1 MDGSSGSML
10 GALVGGLIFTVIML
24 FLLLIPMW
32 KVYTKAGKPGWGIL
46 IPIYNMYLL
55 CKICNRPGWWVL
67 LMIIPLVNI
76 IITFII
82 YIDLAKVFGKG
93 TGFGLGLIFL
103 SFIFL
108 PILGYG
114 DAQYAGASTPA
125 PTPAA

>member
-10 GALVGGLIFTVIML
+10 GALIGGLIFTATIL
-24 FLLLIPMW
+24 FLGIIPMW
-32 KVYTKAGKPGWGIL
+32 KVYAKAGKPGWGVL
-46 IPIYNMYLL
+46 VPIYNMYLL
-55 CKICNRPGWWVL
+55 CKISNRPGWWLL

-76 IITFII
+76 IIIFII

-93 TGFGLGLIFL
+93 TGFGIGLIFL
-103 SFIFL
+103 SFIFV

-114 DAQYAGASTPA
+114 SAQYVGASTPA